1 MFDSIEPKAVP
12 APPASGQLRGREGLL
27 ARHRWLAFLV
37 PLAVYM
43 LAGGLEPK
51 PPQPEAPA
59 GWLAI
64 PYHYYPV
71 VYTFK
76 LALTLGAILLV
87 LPGYRGFSFRV
98 RPLAVLVGAVGV
110 VVWVGLCELKLEER
124 WLVPLGLGRLV
135 DLGTR
140 SGYNPFAGVTP
151 EDVHWAWTF
160 LAVRF
165 FGLVLVVPVIE
176 EFFLRGF
183 VMRFAMDRDWWNVPF
198 GKANTLAIVLGTAVP
213 LLSHPELLATLVW
226 FSMITWLM
234 LRTRNIWDCVAAHA
248 ITNLILGVYVVL
260 SGGDAWRMM

>member
-12 APPASGQLRGREGLL
+12 AARTSGQLRGREGLL

-43 LAGGLEPK
+43 LAGSLEPK

-76 LALTLGAILLV
+76 LSLTLGAILWV

-110 VVWVGLCELKLEER
+110 VVWVGLCELKLEQR

-151 EDVHWAWTF
+151 EDVPWAWTF

-183 VMRFAMDRDWWNVPF
+183 LMRFFVRGDWWEVPF
-198 GKANTLAIVLGTAVP
+198 GTVNAAALLAGLVYPV
-213 LLSHPELLATLVW
+213 LSHPGEMFAAAAW
-226 FSMITWLM
+226 FSLVTLLSIK
-234 LRTRNIWDCVAAHA
+234 TRNLWDCVVAHA
-248 ITNLILGVYVVL
+248 VTNLLLGVYVVHWGQWHL
-260 SGGDAWRMM
+260 M